1 MQSKR
6 IVITGGPSSGKTTI
20 IKQLEKEKFHCFEEI
35 SRVLIRE
42 SQSKGIPQPFLTD
55 PLGFSK
61 SLLLARIRQF
71 KDAEKTDQ
79 PFSFY
84 DRGIHDIV
92 AYMRYAGEKTPLDFH
107 ISSKSYQYDNVFI
120 LPPWGAIH
128 TNDNERYESFEQ
140 ATQIF
145 DELWQ
150 TYVDYGYSPVQ
161 VPLGSVEKR
170 TQFILD
176 NLQS

>member
-1 MQSKR
+1 MPSKR

-20 IKQLEKEKFHCFEEI
+20 IKQLEKVNFHCLEEI
-35 SRVLIRE
+35 SRVLIQE
-42 SQSKGIPQPFLTD
+42 SQAKGIPQPFLTD

-71 KDAEKTDQ
+71 KDAENVTKE
-79 PFSFY
+79 FSFY

-92 AYMRYAGEKTPLDFH
+92 AYMRYAGEEAPLDFH
-107 ISSKSYQYDNVFI
+107 ISSKSYKYDKVFI

-128 TNDNERYESFEQ
+128 VNDNERYETFEQ

-150 TYVDYGYSPVQ
+150 TYVDYGYSPIQ

-170 TQFILD
+170 TKFILD
-176 NLQS
+176 SL